1 MSAWTYII
9 KSLRYYWRTHLGVV
23 LGVAVACAVLVGAL
37 AVGDSVSHSLESI
50 ALSRLG
56 QVQMAILTQDRLFR
70 TDLAEDLA
78 ATLAEWVPGA
88 GEAEGDASGRI
99 EPAPLLMVRG
109 MVRGGPEQ
117 LRANRV
123 SILGVDERFW
133 RSGESEPLIGSRSA
147 DGSPNQYSSDT
158 VVLNDRLAA
167 KLGAGVGDL
176 VLLRVEKPSLMP
188 ADAPLSTESDRTVA
202 FRLEVAAI
210 AGPDQ
215 FGHFSPRADQ
225 IAPLN
230 AFVPLDWLGEKVE
243 MEGRAN
249 AMLLGPAS
257 AVQRHG
263 ELSQPEGLQAA
274 IEESWQLADAD
285 LEVRALSEE
294 QGIELRSGRIFLE
307 PSVVRAAEE
316 IDPAALGV
324 LTYFVNELRAG
335 EHSTPYSMVSAVGY
349 AFEDDSDRSLPPP
362 LPPRIG
368 EGDIVLNAWL
378 ADDLGIGLGD
388 ELDMTYYAIGPMRA
402 LEERTERLRVQ
413 AIVAI
418 DGLAADREL
427 MPPYPGLADAD
438 DCAQWEPGIP
448 IELARIRDKDEQ
460 YWDDYRGTPK
470 AFVSLETGRRL
481 WRNRFGDLTAV
492 RSRVPEKD
500 PPEAEADRLAGAYQ
514 ATLDPAD
521 VGLFFSDVRGAAMAA
536 GDQAIGFG
544 GLFLGF
550 SFFLIFSALMLTGLL
565 FVFGVEQRSEEIGT
579 LLAVGLRPRRV
590 RGLMMLEAGVLSLVG
605 SAIGGAA
612 GMLYTRGIIRGL
624 TTIWRDAVGTSA
636 LTYHAEPRTVVL
648 GMVISVFVSALTI
661 WLMIRRQGRR
671 QVRELLTGCGS
682 DQAMGG
688 GSSKPG
694 RRLWLLGGLGLGL
707 ALIMLIAGLGRG
719 RMNPEMFFG
728 AGGLLLI
735 SGLLISQ
742 ALIGSLARASDRST
756 VTLGS
761 LALRGCMRRRGRSLT
776 TIGLL
781 AAGSFLII
789 AVGANRKDAQRDA
802 HARSAGTGGFEF
814 YGESTL
820 PVLQDLNSPAGR
832 EVYGLEEDE
841 MAGVGVVP
849 LRMNEGDEASCLN
862 LNRAQQ
868 PRLFGVNVAT
878 MVPLGPFTFNEVAL
892 DDFRDQPWR
901 VLAAELP
908 DGTVAA
914 VGDEATVIWALGL
927 GLGDLLTY
935 KAENGELFNVQI
947 VGMVANSILQGGLII
962 SERNF
967 VKCFPSAAGY
977 RAFLIDAPP
986 ERMAEVSRALGRG
999 LEPVGLDL
1007 TPAAERLAAFNA
1019 VENTYLSIFLILGGM
1034 GMLLGC
1040 VGLGMVVLRNVLE
1053 RRSEMALLRAVG
1065 FELGRIRRLILTEHG
1080 WLLLAGLGCG
1090 VVAALLAVLPVLVSP
1105 GAEVPVT
1112 TIVVMLAAIF
1122 VSGLAWTL
1130 LATFLAL
1137 RGPLLSVLRE
1147 E

>member
-9 KSLRYYWRTHLGVV
+9 KSLRYYWRTHV
-23 LGVAVACAVLVGAL
+23 GVAVACAVLVGAL

-56 QVQMAILTQDRLFR
+56 QVQMAMLTRDRLFR
-70 TDLAEDLA
+70 ADLADELA
-78 ATLAEWVPGA
+78 ATLAEWAP
-88 GEAEGDASGRI
+88 AEGEGEDDAAGRI
-99 EPAPLLMVRG
+99 ELAPLLMVRA

-123 SILGVDERFW
+123 TVLGVDERFW
-133 RSGESEPLIGSRSA
+133 RLGEAEPLIGSRSG
-147 DGSPNQYSSDT
+147 DGSPGRNSEDV

-167 KLGAGVGDL
+167 KLGAEVGDL

-188 ADAPLSTESDRTVA
+188 ADAPLSTESDRSVA

-210 AGPDQ
+210 TGPDQ

-230 AFVPLDWLGEKVE
+230 AFVPIDWLGDKVE

-257 AVQRHG
+257 VIQRH
-263 ELSQPEGLQAA
+263 EEFSQPEGLQAA

-285 LEVRALSEE
+285 LEVRALSDE
-294 QGIELRSGRIFLE
+294 QGVELRSGRIFLE
-307 PSVVRAAEE
+307 PGVVRAAEE

-335 EHSTPYSMVSAVGY
+335 ERFTPYSMVSAVGY
-349 AFEDDSDRSLPPP
+349 AFEADSDRGLPPP
-362 LPPRIG
+362 LPPSIG

-378 ADDLGIGLGD
+378 ADDLGAGLGD
-388 ELDMTYYAIGPMRA
+388 ELDMTYYFIGPMRT

-448 IELARIRDKDEQ
+448 IDLARIRDKDEQ

-492 RSRVPEKD
+492 RSRAPEKD
-500 PPEAEADRLAGAYQ
+500 PPEDAADRLAGAYQ
-514 ATLDPAD
+514 AALDPAD

-536 GDQAIGFG
+536 ADKAIYFRL
-544 GLFLGF
+544 LFFGF
-550 SFFLIFSALMLTGLL
+550 SFFLLFSALMLTGLL
-565 FVFGVEQRSEEIGT
+565 FVFGVEQRSEEVGT
-579 LLAVGLRPRRV
+579 LLAVGLRPQRV
-590 RGLMMLEAGVLSLVG
+590 RGLMLLEAGVLSLVG

-648 GMVISVFVSALTI
+648 GMVISVFISALTI

-671 QVRELLTGCGS
+671 QVRELLTGRGS
-682 DQAMGG
+682 DQALGG
-688 GSSKPG
+688 DSRKSG
-694 RRLWLLGGLGLGL
+694 RRLWLSGGLGLGL
-707 ALIMLIAGLGRG
+707 ALVMLIVGLGGG
-719 RMNPEMFFG
+719 RMNPGMFFG
-728 AGGLLLI
+728 AGALLLI

-756 VTLGS
+756 MTLGS

-832 EVYGLEEDE
+832 EVYGLEQVET
-841 MAGVGVVP
+841 AGVGVVP
-849 LRMNEGDEASCLN
+849 LRVSEGDEASCLN

-868 PRLFGVNVAT
+868 PRLFGVNVAAID
-878 MVPLGPFTFNEVAL
+878 PLGTFTFNQVAL
-892 DDFRDQPWR
+892 EDFTDRPWR
-901 VLAAELP
+901 ALAAELP

-914 VGDEATVIWALGL
+914 VGDQATVVWALGL

-967 VKCFPSAAGY
+967 VKRFPSAAGY

-986 ERMAEVSRALGRG
+986 ERMAEVSRALARG

-1007 TPAAERLAAFNA
+1007 TPAAERLDFPDSWRDGDA
-1019 VENTYLSIFLILGGM
+1019 
-1034 GMLLGC
+1034 
-1040 VGLGMVVLRNVLE
+1040 
-1053 RRSEMALLRAVG
+1053 
-1065 FELGRIRRLILTEHG
+1065 
-1080 WLLLAGLGCG
+1080 AGLRGIG
-1090 VVAALLAVLPVLVSP
+1090 DGRAAQRIGTA
-1105 GAEVPVT
+1105 
-1112 TIVVMLAAIF
+1112 
-1122 VSGLAWTL
+1122 
-1130 LATFLAL
+1130 
-1137 RGPLLSVLRE
+1137 
-1147 E
+1147 